1 MFTKT
6 SSKTRIISNGF
17 YCIWRVL
24 KIFFF
29 TNSALM
35 LIEHN
40 ISFLLSISILYLRVF
55 ENDR

>member
-1 MFTKT
+1 MFKKT

-24 KIFFF
+24 KFFF

-40 ISFLLSISILYLRVF
+40 FSLLLTISTSLYLRVF